1 MSDQWHGGK
10 GSKSRISS
18 VKNYTSNYDNI
29 DFSKKITDTTEVKS
43 NELKIETS
51 NRDTDNRSYYLIL
64 DDIREPQQCFL
75 HDERKT
81 LQQVSGIPNSSW
93 DIVRSY
99 DDFVAYIE
107 NYGIPKVVSFDNDL
121 DPMSE
126 VDIQSEMM
134 KSGEYDNNRLIQKTG
149 CDCAE
154 YLANK
159 CKELQKPIPKYYVHS
174 ANTFARPKI
183 RGILESARPLIKH

>member
-10 GSKSRISS
+10 GSKSRITNVTS
-18 VKNYTSNYDNI
+18 YTSNYDNI
-29 DFSKKITDTTEVKS
+29 DFSKKLI
-43 NELKIETS
+43 NEPESEKTKIEEKNNTG
-51 NRDTDNRSYYLIL
+51 NNHDYFLLL
-64 DDIREPQQCFL
+64 DDIREPHQCFL

-81 LQQVSGIPNSSW
+81 LQQVSGIPNKSW

-99 DDFVAYIE
+99 DDFVTYIN

-126 VDIQSEMM
+126 IDIQDEMQ
-134 KSGEYDNNRLIQKTG
+134 KNEYYDHTKLNQKTG

-159 CKELQKPIPKYYVHS
+159 CKELQQPLPKYYVHS
-174 ANTFARPKI
+174 ANALARPRI
-183 RGILESARPLIKH
+183 RGIMETAKPFIKH